1 LACLGLLAVLPGRA
15 MAVGNAI
22 VTPTHYN
29 DNTIPAGDD
38 TYSSVV
44 ALPLSMNWNG
54 TPYTTIYINMN
65 GNCTFGNFSTAY
77 DPTTSMATTNRDMLA
92 PFWADVDTRAGG
104 GTSLMTYSNITAGNI
119 PQINGHNAFIVNWIN
134 VGRYNTS
141 GPLNSFQM
149 VLIDRSDT
157 GAGNFDIE
165 YNYNTILWDRGT
177 TASNS
182 YARAGWARAGNV
194 GYELTGGNTS
204 GAYLDTGID
213 ALINGTLNSGGVLGR
228 YIWNV
233 RNGAPG
239 NEPPIVNLVFST
251 KTLESNSPSGYT
263 GYSGAA
269 DAIASDPGGS
279 IASFVRSPAAGTTLP
294 FGSNTITWTATD
306 NLGAQTVATQTIVV
320 ADTTAPTLPA
330 LSSPSH
336 PLLSTW
342 YASPNVILNW
352 TTSVDSGS
360 GLAGYSYN
368 WTAGVAGLSDTTLDP
383 YTAGSVTNATLENQ
397 PFATNVWPAD
407 WTRGGIDPTYLTLT
421 NVAARIHDSY
431 AAQLNPTTNATRV
444 AQFTKTFDLSGY
456 SSATLT
462 YWAYSTMSGAPD
474 YSRVDYSVNGG
485 TTWTTLQNLQAAF
498 GWTQY
503 TFALPTGAGDSAV
516 MLRFSGDLNRTTEYD
531 CWDDIN
537 IATVTTVLNSTTVGP
552 GDGKWYFNLRA
563 GDVAGKWTAAASL
576 GPIWIDTTLPSTTS
590 NIPVPWQKTSPF
602 TVTLTPTDAG
612 SGVSYTRYHVDA
624 GANATYTVG
633 FPVSGD
639 GTHTVTYWSADA
651 AGNIETAHVD
661 TLRIDTS
668 APTAPTGV
676 NASAMSTSS
685 VETSWTPSTDAI
697 SGVASYGV
705 YRDGVLITTVSAPTY
720 IDTGL
725 TAGQTYTYRIVA
737 YDAAGNV
744 SAQSAPASV
753 TMPVAEIW
761 LTLSAANVNFGG
773 VMPSAPVTITGAE
786 TVSVN
791 GIGAFPYDL
800 TCAAP
805 DFTPAMPIGA
815 LSFVTKGYK
824 SAPQQAFTIA
834 TLQIDS
840 SNGSNFVWKHDYTF
854 DYIMNAPWVTDPG
867 TYTTTITYTAVAH

>member
-1 LACLGLLAVLPGRA
+1 

-65 GNCTFGNFSTAY
+65 GNCTFRNFSTAY

-104 GTSLMTYSNITAGNI
+104 GSSLMTYSNITAGNI

-134 VGRYNTS
+134 VGRYNVS
-141 GPLNSFQM
+141 GPLNSFQL

-204 GAYLDTGID
+204 GAYLDTGVD

-279 IASFVRSPAAGTTLP
+279 VASFVRSPAAGTTLP

-306 NLGAQTVATQTIVV
+306 NLGAQTVATQTIIVS
-320 ADTTAPTLPA
+320 DTTAPVLPTLT
-330 LSSPSH
+330 SPSH

-342 YASPNVILNW
+342 YANPNVILNW

-397 PFATNVWPAD
+397 TFATNVWPAD
-407 WTRGGIDPTYLTLT
+407 WTRGGTDPTYWRLS
-421 NVAARIHDSY
+421 NVAGHFHDSY
-431 AAQLNPTTNATRV
+431 AAELYCAVYNARRT
-444 AQFTKTFDLSGY
+444 AQFTKTYDLSGY

-462 YWAYSTMSGAPD
+462 YWD
-474 YSRVDYSVNGG
+474 YAVLAQNGDYQLVDYSTNGG
-485 TTWTTLQNLQAAF
+485 TTWTVLRNNTTLNTTA
-498 GWTQY
+498 WTARGPY
-503 TFALPTGAGDSAV
+503 SLPTGAGASAV
-516 MLRFSGDLNRTTEYD
+516 ILRFSGSVNRTTSYVNF
-531 CWDDIN
+531 DDIN

-563 GDVAGKWTAAASL
+563 GDVAGNWTATAASI
-576 GPIWIDTTLPSTTS
+576 GPIWIDTKPPSTTS

-602 TVTLTPTDAG
+602 NVTLTRSDAG
-612 SGVSYTRYHVDA
+612 SGVSYTRYRVDA
-624 GANATYTVG
+624 GVNTTYTVAFG
-633 FPVSGD
+633 VSGD
-639 GTHTVTYWSADA
+639 GTHTVAYWSADA
-651 AGNIETAHVD
+651 VGNIETAHTD
-661 TLRIDTS
+661 TLRIDTG
-668 APTAPTGV
+668 APTVPTGV

-685 VETSWTPSTDAI
+685 VETSWTPSTDAV

-705 YRDGVLITTVSAPTY
+705 YRDGVLITTVTTPTY

-725 TAGQTYTYRIVA
+725 TAGQTYSYRIVA

-753 TMPVAEIW
+753 TMPVAAIW
-761 LTLSAANVNFGG
+761 LTVSTPTVNFGG
-773 VMPSAPVTITGAE
+773 VTPSAPVTITGAE

-791 GIGAFPYDL
+791 GIGAFPYDF

-805 DFTPAMPIGA
+805 DFTPAMPIGS

-824 SAPQQAFTIA
+824 SVPQQPFTNA
-834 TLQIDS
+834 TLTIDS
-840 SNGSNFVWKHDYTF
+840 SAGSNFVWEHDYTF
-854 DYIMNAPWVTDPG
+854 DFIMNAPWVTDPG
-867 TYTTTITYTAVAH
+867 TYTTTIVYTAAVH